1 MVHLNTNNT
10 NNNTYIRDA
19 NTQGTHE
26 IERILVTNNTK
37 KNFYIL
43 GFNSTQFFIFCDTP
57 GKGMHAARARQG
69 PPRPVASVPVKF
81 GLNS

>member
-10 NNNTYIRDA
+10 TNNTYIRDA

-43 GFNSTQFFIFCDTP
+43 GLIL
-57 GKGMHAARARQG
+57 
-69 PPRPVASVPVKF
+69 
-81 GLNS
+81 LNSLFFVTPRAKVCMQRAQDRAHPGL